1 MKNIL
6 IIALVALFS
15 NLSFAQNS
23 KVGTI
28 DSDYALSKMPEMLQV
43 QDSLKVY
50 REKLGS
56 QLAEKAANY
65 EKVFKAAEETFATMS
80 DEEKKAKQ
88 EELAGLESDV
98 TNFRRNGAQLIEL
111 KQDQLMR
118 PLYQKIGENVA
129 KVAKQLG
136 YTQILNIGNNNNIA
150 YTDPEYDIT
159 LKVLLMMGISVT
171 E

>member
-1 MKNIL
+1 MKKVIFNLCIV
-6 IIALVALFS
+6 LVTFT
-15 NLSFAQNS
+15 SFGQSS

-28 DSDYALSKMPEMLQV
+28 DSDYILSKLPEMAQT

-65 EKVFKAAEETFATMS
+65 EKVYKEVEAVFDSLT
-80 DEEKKAKQ
+80 DEGKQAKQ
-88 EELAGLESDV
+88 EELGTLENDV
-98 TNFRRNGAQLIEL
+98 NSFRRNAAQLIEL
-111 KQDQLMR
+111 KQDQLLR

-129 KVAKQLG
+129 TVAKQLG
-136 YTQILNIGNNNNIA
+136 YTQILNTSNNDSIA
-150 YTDPEYDIT
+150 YIDPEFDISQ
-159 LKVLLMMGISVT
+159 KVLLMMGISVV